1 MRARIYTFFILTL
14 LVVSAAA
21 QSVTGCV
28 IDAKTREA
36 LPFVI
41 ISYEGGRLTQ
51 SDENGNYKLRLE
63 ANGKLRFSMIGYES
77 KTLRT
82 KKGGTYNITLEPLD
96 TKMNEAVV
104 TGKKNSR
111 YSRKNNPAVELMR
124 RVIAAKDSSDIR
136 DRHDFCSFDQYS
148 KMTFAFDDITPKVF
162 EDDKFK
168 SMPFLK
174 DYVETCNETG
184 TRILPISVEE
194 RVVRNIY
201 RRSPKTEKRIVIGE
215 KTQGINELLSTG
227 DILNTML
234 KDVFTDVNIYKN
246 SIYLMHHDFLSPL
259 ASNGAIAFYRYFI
272 VDTLRVANDSC
283 IQVDFTPNNP
293 QDYGF
298 SGSLYIMADSTYRVK
313 RAEIGFP
320 KRTDVNFVDRM
331 RIIQEF
337 ETLPTGERVLVSDNM
352 LVQLKVANFLQKF
365 LVKRVNEYANYS
377 FEPIAD
383 KSFRF
388 SGDEMTDPNARMRDE
403 AFWDEHRSVPL
414 TRSEGDVNGF
424 VQRLQQIK
432 WFKPILFVGRA
443 FIENFVETSTDP
455 KRPSKVDIG
464 PVNTTITKNSVDGLR
479 LRLSAQTTANLHPH
493 LFLKGYVAYGFKD
506 NKWKGMGEVTYSIN
520 KKGYLPREFPVNNI
534 TFTYNR
540 DVMAPTDKFLATDK
554 DNVFVSFKWTDVD
567 HMMYYENYK
576 LAWDREWGNGLR
588 LHLQARTQKDIPT
601 RALFYQPLNTAPAP
615 SQDASLHLHSM
626 RTNEGTFT
634 LTFQPGAKYV
644 NTKQRRLTI
653 NHNAPIYELTYTGGW
668 YDLAGQ
674 QHSFHTTEAS
684 IYKRFWLRSWGK
696 AEVYLKGGAQW
707 SRVPFPL
714 LLMPAANLSYIKQ
727 RNTFELIDNMEFL
740 NDRYAQLMLSWD
752 LDGKLFNRIPLLK
765 RLKWR
770 EYLACHMLWGT
781 LTDRNNP
788 FLARNAGDGRLFYF
802 PGNFDADGNYQYLSR
817 TMDPKKPYV
826 EVVAGIHNIFKL
838 VHVEYVHR
846 LTYLDQP
853 DTSRWGIR
861 LRVMMSF

>member
-104 TGKKNSR
+104 TGKKNGR
-111 YSRKNNPAVELMR
+111 YSRKNNPAVDLMR

-136 DRHDFCSFDQYS
+136 DRHDFCSIDQYS

-383 KSFRF
+383 KNFRF

-520 KKGYLPREFPVNNI
+520 KKGYLPREFPMNNI

-554 DNVFVSFKWTDVD
+554 DNVFVSFKWTKVE
-567 HMMYYENYK
+567 HMMYYEHFK
-576 LAWDREWGNGLR
+576 LLWDYEIENGWR
-588 LHLQARTQKDIPT
+588 FKLQAATEKDEPTQQM
-601 RALFYQPLNTAPAP
+601 FYQPLDGTPASPDATRHYSYLRTADFKFDI
-615 SQDASLHLHSM
+615 S
-626 RTNEGTFT
+626 
-634 LTFQPGAKYV
+634 FQPGV
-644 NTKQRRLTI
+644 TWINTKQRRI
-653 NHNAPIYELTYTGGW
+653 PANRDAPIYSLSHT
-668 YDLAGQ
+668 AGLY
-674 QHSFHTTEAS
+674 SFGRAAYAYNLTEAS

-696 AEVYLKGGAQW
+696 IDTYLKGGVQW
-707 SRVPFPL
+707 NKVPYPML
-714 LLMPAANLSYIKQ
+714 IMPPANLSYIKED
-727 RNTFELIDNMEFL
+727 NMFELINNMEFL
-740 NDRYAQLMLSWD
+740 NDRYASLMLSWD
-752 LDGKLFNRIPLLK
+752 MNGKIFNRIPLLK
-765 RLKWR
+765 KLKWR
-770 EYLACHMLWGT
+770 EYIACNVLWGT
-781 LTDRNNP
+781 LTKKNNP
-788 FLARNAGDGRLFYF
+788 FLERNATDGRLLHF
-802 PGNFDADGNYQYLSR
+802 PGHFNADGSYTYTSHA
-817 TMDPKKPYV
+817 MDYKKPYV
-826 EVVAGIHNIFKL
+826 EVIAGIHNIFKL
-838 VHVEYVHR
+838 FHIEYVRR
-846 LTYLDQP
+846 LTYT
-853 DTSRWGIR
+853 DTPGVDKWGIR
-861 LRVMMSF
+861 GMFRITF

>member
-82 KKGGTYNITLEPLD
+82 KKGGTYNISLEPLD

-104 TGKKNSR
+104 TGKKNGR

-148 KMTFAFDDITPKVF
+148 KMTLAFDDITPKVF

-383 KSFRF
+383 KNFRF

-506 NKWKGMGEVTYSIN
+506 NKWKGLGEVTYSIN

-644 NTKQRRLTI
+644 NTKQRRLTV

-674 QHSFHTTEAS
+674 HHSFHTTEAS

>member
-14 LVVSAAA
+14 LAVSAAA
-21 QSVTGCV
+21 QSVTGRV
-28 IDAKTREA
+28 IDAKTREV

-41 ISYEGGRLTQ
+41 VSYEGGRLTRT
-51 SDENGNYKLRLE
+51 DEEGRYRLRYE
-63 ANGKLRFSMIGYES
+63 ANGKLRFNMIGYEA

-82 KKGGTYNITLEPLD
+82 TKSGTYDITLTPLD
-96 TKMNEAVV
+96 TKMKEAVV
-104 TGKKNSR
+104 TGKKHGR

-124 RVIAAKDSSDIR
+124 RVIAAKDSSNIKE
-136 DRHDFCSFDQYS
+136 RHDFCSYDQYS
-148 KMTFAFDDITPKVF
+148 KMTFAFDHITPKVF
-162 EDDKFK
+162 EEDKFK
-168 SMPFLK
+168 RMPFLK

-194 RVVRNIY
+194 RVTRNVY
-201 RRSPKTEKRIVIGE
+201 RRTPKADKRIVIGE
-215 KTQGINELLSTG
+215 KSQGINELLSTG

-234 KDVFTDVNIYKN
+234 KDVFTDVDIYKN

-259 ASNGAIAFYRYFI
+259 ASNGAIAFYRYFL
-272 VDTLRVANDSC
+272 VDTLMVANDSC

-298 SGSLYIMADSTYRVK
+298 SGTLYIMADSTYRVK

-331 RIIQEF
+331 RIIQDF
-337 ETLPTGERVLVSDNM
+337 ETLPTGERVLVRDNM
-352 LVQLKVANFLQKF
+352 LVQLKVVDFLHKF
-365 LVKRVNEYANYS
+365 LVKRVNEYANFS
-377 FEPIAD
+377 FQPIAD
-383 KSFRF
+383 KNFRF

-403 AFWDEHRSVPL
+403 SFWNEHRSVPL
-414 TRSEGDVNGF
+414 THSEGNVSGF

-432 WFKPILFVGRA
+432 GFKPILFVARA
-443 FIENFVETSTDP
+443 FIENFIETSKDP

-464 PVNTTITKNSVDGLR
+464 PVNTTITTNSVDGLR

-493 LFLKGYVAYGFKD
+493 LFLKGYMAYGFKD
-506 NKWKGMGEVTYSIN
+506 NKWKGMGEVTYSVN
-520 KKGYLPREFPVNNI
+520 KKEYLPREFPMNNI
-534 TFTYNR
+534 TFSYSR

-554 DNVFVSFKWTDVD
+554 DNVFVAFKWTDVD

-588 LHLQARTQKDIPT
+588 LRLQARTQKDIPT

-615 SQDASLHLHSM
+615 SSDASLHVHSM
-626 RTNEGTFT
+626 RTNEGTVT
-634 LTFQPGAKYV
+634 LSFQPGAKFV
-644 NTKQRRLTI
+644 NTKQRRLTV

-674 QHSFHTTEAS
+674 HHSFHTTEAS

-788 FLARNAGDGRLFYF
+788 LLERNAGDGRLFYF

>member
-1 MRARIYTFFILTL
+1 MLA
-14 LVVSAAA
+14 VSAAA
-21 QSVTGCV
+21 QSVTGRV
-28 IDAKTREA
+28 IDAKSREV

-41 ISYEGGRLTQ
+41 VSYEGGRLTRT
-51 SDENGNYKLRLE
+51 DEEGRYRLRYE
-63 ANGKLRFSMIGYES
+63 ANGKLRFNMIGYET

-82 KKGGTYNITLEPLD
+82 TKSGTYDITLTPLD
-96 TKMNEAVV
+96 TKMKEAVV
-104 TGKKNSR
+104 TGKKHGR

-124 RVIAAKDSSDIR
+124 RVIAAKDSSNIKE
-136 DRHDFCSFDQYS
+136 RHDFCSFDQYS
-148 KMTFAFDDITPKVF
+148 KMTFAFDHITPKVF
-162 EDDKFK
+162 EEDKFK
-168 SMPFLK
+168 RMPFLK

-194 RVVRNIY
+194 RVTRNVY
-201 RRSPKTEKRIVIGE
+201 RRTPKADKRIVIGE
-215 KTQGINELLSTG
+215 KSQGINELLSTG

-234 KDVFTDVNIYKN
+234 KDVFTDVDIYKN

-259 ASNGAIAFYRYFI
+259 ASNGAIAFYRYFL
-272 VDTLRVANDSC
+272 VDTLMVANDSC

-298 SGSLYIMADSTYRVK
+298 SGTLYIMADSTYRVK

-331 RIIQEF
+331 RIIQDF
-337 ETLPTGERVLVSDNM
+337 ETLPTGERVLVRDNM
-352 LVQLKVANFLQKF
+352 LVQLKVVDFLHKF
-365 LVKRVNEYANYS
+365 LVKRVNEYANFS
-377 FEPIAD
+377 FQPIAD
-383 KSFRF
+383 KNFRF

-403 AFWDEHRSVPL
+403 SFWNEHRSVPL
-414 TRSEGDVNGF
+414 THSEGNVNGF

-432 WFKPILFVGRA
+432 GFKPILFVARA
-443 FIENFVETSTDP
+443 FIENFIETSKDP

-464 PVNTTITKNSVDGLR
+464 PVNTTITTNSVDGLR

-506 NKWKGMGEVTYSIN
+506 NKWKGMGEVTYSVN
-520 KKGYLPREFPVNNI
+520 KKEYLPREFPMNNI
-534 TFTYNR
+534 TFSYSR

-554 DNVFVSFKWTDVD
+554 DNVFVAFKWTDVD

-588 LHLQARTQKDIPT
+588 LRLQARTQKDTPT

-615 SQDASLHLHSM
+615 SSDASLHVHSM
-626 RTNEGTFT
+626 RTNEGTVT
-634 LTFQPGAKYV
+634 LSFQPGAKFV
-644 NTKQRRLTI
+644 NTKQRRLTV

-674 QHSFHTTEAS
+674 HHSFHTTEAS

-788 FLARNAGDGRLFYF
+788 LLARNAGDGRLLYF
-802 PGNFDADGNYQYLSR
+802 PGKFDKDGNYQYLSR

-846 LTYLDQP
+846 LTYLDRP
-853 DTSRWGIR
+853 ETSRWGIR

>member
-82 KKGGTYNITLEPLD
+82 KKGGTYNISLEPLD

-104 TGKKNSR
+104 TGKKNGR

-136 DRHDFCSFDQYS
+136 DRHDFCSIDQYS
-148 KMTFAFDDITPKVF
+148 KMTLAFDDITPKVF

-383 KSFRF
+383 KNFRF

-644 NTKQRRLTI
+644 NTKQRRLTV

-674 QHSFHTTEAS
+674 HRFFHTTEAS
-684 IYKRFWLRSWGK
+684 LYKRFWLRSWGK

-788 FLARNAGDGRLFYF
+788 LLARNAGDGRLFYF
-802 PGNFDADGNYQYLSR
+802 PGKFDKDGNYQYLSR